1 MLRFIKH
8 NLTSIY
14 NVEYFPLISL
24 VLFSTFFLL
33 VVYKVIRMSKS
44 TIEELSEMPL
54 IDSIND

>member
-33 VVYKVIRMSKS
+33 VVYKVIRMSKA

-54 IDSIND
+54 KDSIND

>member
-14 NVEYFPLISL
+14 NVGYFPLISL

-44 TIEELSEMPL
+44 TIKELSEMPL
-54 IDSIND
+54 KDSIND

>member
-44 TIEELSEMPL
+44 TIKALSEMPL
-54 IDSIND
+54 NDYIND

>member
-24 VLFSTFFLL
+24 LLFSTFFLL
-33 VVYKVIRMSKS
+33 VVYKVIRMSKA

-54 IDSIND
+54 KDSIND

>member
-44 TIEELSEMPL
+44 TIKALSEMPL
-54 IDSIND
+54 NDSIND

>member
-33 VVYKVIRMSKS
+33 VVYKVIRMSKV

-54 IDSIND
+54 KDSIND

>member
-54 IDSIND
+54 KDSIND

>member
-33 VVYKVIRMSKS
+33 VVYKVIRMSKA

>member
-44 TIEELSEMPL
+44 TIKELSEMPL
-54 IDSIND
+54 KDSIND